1 MEDDYCDIQEIQNSS
16 ESKHIINEIVDD
28 ANVHAVMYPEGGY
41 FNSSLQ
47 SEEDYVKV
55 VWMNRCMLDA

>member
-1 MEDDYCDIQEIQNSS
+1 VEDDYCDIQEIQNSS
-16 ESKHIINEIVDD
+16 ESKHIISEIADD

-55 VWMNRCMLDA
+55 V